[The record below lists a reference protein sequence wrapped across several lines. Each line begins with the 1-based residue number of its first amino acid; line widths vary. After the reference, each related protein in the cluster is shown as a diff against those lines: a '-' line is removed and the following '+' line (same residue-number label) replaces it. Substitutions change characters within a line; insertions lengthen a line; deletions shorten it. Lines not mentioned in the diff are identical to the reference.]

1 MHEIQECEKKL
12 VLAIE
17 AKDAQAVNQILQEHR
32 HSLTDRVCDD
42 EEAWICL
49 AARSSSVEVVNC
61 LLDAGFDINALDLP
75 EEFSALDA
83 ALDAD
88 NEELVGL
95 LLKRGADPNL
105 GRPMI
110 SALSSNQ
117 TTESSLRYVQ
127 LLLKH
132 GADINKKYEW
142 YGDPDELFTALDFC
156 TDERVS
162 AYLRKLGAKS
172 AK

>member
-1 MHEIQECEKKL
+1 MTEPQKL
-12 VLAIE
+12 VQQLYLAIE
-17 AKDAQAVNQILQEHR
+17 EKNCKAVSDILKVHR
-32 HSLTDRVCDD
+32 HLLTDRIDDD
-42 EEAWICL
+42 ETWICH
-49 AARSSSVEVVNC
+49 AARSGSVEVVSC

-88 NEELVGL
+88 NEELVVL

-110 SALSSNQ
+110 SALSSDQ
-117 TTESSLRYVQ
+117 TTESSLQYVQ

-142 YGDPDELFTALDFC
+142 YGDPDDLFTALDF
-156 TDERVS
+156 TKDEKII
-162 AYLRKLGAKS
+162 AFLRKLGAKS
-172 AK
+172 AKS